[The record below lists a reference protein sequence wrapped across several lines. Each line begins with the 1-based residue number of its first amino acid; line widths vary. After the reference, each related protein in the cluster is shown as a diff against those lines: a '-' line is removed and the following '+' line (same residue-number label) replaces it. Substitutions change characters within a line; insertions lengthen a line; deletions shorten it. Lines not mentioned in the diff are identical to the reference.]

1 MLAAARIISGL
12 FVVTFGFA
20 WTVGQAG
27 LETTNRNLCE
37 LVTAVWHR
45 PFVDCQ
51 FATWIVWLWGIG
63 TIVAVAFLIFDGVR
77 WIFKRIAKAS
87 VELSPET
94 ESNLSSHFPDI
105 RVADSPNTLA
115 LFDGKENIKLI
126 PLLERE
132 RIMAWGRPRGIGE
145 PPPLSI
151 PGDTWRT
158 HQLDF
163 HPHRDVPGMRNQT
176 FLKRKG
182 TGETAYYDVLL
193 NRQQLRQVWPNFEP
207 EYETRKEKSSASAAV
222 EWNFDATG
230 PFIGMTAEPD
240 DQIRIFNFQARGW
253 NRTGDPITKIGGY
266 VRSDKT
272 NRRYPIKINDGHG
285 TMIEPHRVRLI
296 PVDQSFDIAAP
307 FGTASRVI
315 TVREFVNEIV
325 PFTFFFE
332 YDGKEFRR
340 TFTWE
345 QIEPRLRAYEQVI
358 RQSFKQ
364 ATEIKVSSDP
374 NESGNT

>member
-126 PLLERE
+126 PKHS
-132 RIMAWGRPRGIGE
+132 GRYLANSP
-145 PPPLSI
+145 
-151 PGDTWRT
+151 
-158 HQLDF
+158 
-163 HPHRDVPGMRNQT
+163 
-176 FLKRKG
+176 
-182 TGETAYYDVLL
+182 A
-193 NRQQLRQVWPNFEP
+193 
-207 EYETRKEKSSASAAV
+207 
-222 EWNFDATG
+222 
-230 PFIGMTAEPD
+230 
-240 DQIRIFNFQARGW
+240 
-253 NRTGDPITKIGGY
+253 
-266 VRSDKT
+266 
-272 NRRYPIKINDGHG
+272 
-285 TMIEPHRVRLI
+285 
-296 PVDQSFDIAAP
+296 
-307 FGTASRVI
+307 
-315 TVREFVNEIV
+315 
-325 PFTFFFE
+325 
-332 YDGKEFRR
+332 
-340 TFTWE
+340 
-345 QIEPRLRAYEQVI
+345 
-358 RQSFKQ
+358 
-364 ATEIKVSSDP
+364 
-374 NESGNT
+374 